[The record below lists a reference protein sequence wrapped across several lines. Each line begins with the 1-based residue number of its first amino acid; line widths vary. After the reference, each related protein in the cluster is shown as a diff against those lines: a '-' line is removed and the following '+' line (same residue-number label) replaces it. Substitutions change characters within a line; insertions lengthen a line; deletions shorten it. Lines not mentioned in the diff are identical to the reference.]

1 MGRRISCREV
11 KGMRRLFF
19 LLGLAMVCAVL
30 CRPPQAVPS
39 AAGVPDK
46 KWILIEIDRKRL
58 TLYQGTEVLA
68 VYPVAT
74 GARETPSPIGTFYV
88 NGRFVTEMSGFGT
101 RFLSLS
107 VPWGKYGIHGTN
119 HPESIGGNASH
130 GCFRLRVKDAEALYA
145 QVPGWTKVVIEGGP
159 YGSLGDGLRTLRPGD
174 RCSAVL
180 EAQRRLAQR
189 GFYYGG
195 ADGIYGPAMS
205 KAVIAARKAY
215 GLSNQDIVDAAL
227 YHRLGILLFE

>member
-1 MGRRISCREV
+1 MELRNDQNARALRAQVDEDLLERFVSENRRFILRCASR
-11 KGMRRLFF
+11 
-19 LLGLAMVCAVL
+19 VC
-30 CRPPQAVPS
+30 
-39 AAGVPDK
+39 
-46 KWILIEIDRKRL
+46 
-58 TLYQGTEVLA
+58 
-68 VYPVAT
+68 
-74 GARETPSPIGTFYV
+74 
-88 NGRFVTEMSGFGT
+88 GRFVTEMSGFGT

>member
-1 MGRRISCREV
+1 
-11 KGMRRLFF
+11 MRRLF
-19 LLGLAMVCAVL
+19 LCLCLAMACVLL
-30 CRPPQAVPS
+30 CRPPRTITVS
-39 AAGVPDK
+39 AGVPDQ

-58 TLYQGTEVLA
+58 TLYRGTEALA
-68 VYPVAT
+68 VYPIAT
-74 GARETPSPIGTFYV
+74 GSWQTPSPIGAFYI
-88 NGRFVTEMSGFGT
+88 NGRFMTEMSGFGT

-159 YGSLGDGLRTLRPGD
+159 YGNLGDGLRTLRPGD
-174 RCSAVL
+174 RCSAVI
-180 EAQRRLAQR
+180 EAQRRLAQQ
-189 GFYYGG
+189 GFYYGS

-205 KAVIAARKAY
+205 RAVIAARRAY
-215 GLSNQDIVDAAL
+215 GLSDQDMVDAAL
-227 YHRLGILLFE
+227 YRRLGILLFE

>member
-1 MGRRISCREV
+1 
-11 KGMRRLFF
+11 MRRLF
-19 LLGLAMVCAVL
+19 LCLCLAMACLLL
-30 CRPPQAVPS
+30 CHPPRTITVS
-39 AAGVPDK
+39 AGVPDQ

-58 TLYQGTEVLA
+58 TLYRGTEALA
-68 VYPVAT
+68 VYPIAT
-74 GARETPSPIGTFYV
+74 GSRETPSPIGAFYI
-88 NGRFVTEMSGFGT
+88 NGRFMTEMSGFGT

-159 YGSLGDGLRTLRPGD
+159 YGNLGDGLRTLRPGD
-174 RCSAVL
+174 RCSAVI
-180 EAQRRLAQR
+180 EVQRRLAQQ
-189 GFYYGG
+189 GFYYGS

-205 KAVIAARKAY
+205 RAVIAARRAY
-215 GLSNQDIVDAAL
+215 GLSDQDMVDAAL
-227 YHRLGILLFE
+227 YRRLGILLFE

>member
-1 MGRRISCREV
+1 
-11 KGMRRLFF
+11 MRRLF
-19 LLGLAMVCAVL
+19 LCLCLAMACLLL
-30 CRPPQAVPS
+30 CRSPQTVTVS
-39 AAGVPDK
+39 AGVPDQ

-58 TLYQGTEVLA
+58 TLYRGTEILA
-68 VYPVAT
+68 VYPIAT
-74 GARETPSPIGTFYV
+74 GSWQTPSPIGAFYI
-88 NGRFVTEMSGFGT
+88 NGRFMTEMSGFGT

-159 YGSLGDGLRTLRPGD
+159 YGNLGDGLRTLRPGD
-174 RCSAVL
+174 RCSAVI
-180 EAQRRLAQR
+180 EAQRRLAQQ
-189 GFYYGG
+189 GFYYGS

-205 KAVIAARKAY
+205 RAVIAARRAY
-215 GLSNQDIVDAAL
+215 GLSDQDMVDAAL
-227 YHRLGILLFE
+227 YRRLGILLFE

>member
-1 MGRRISCREV
+1 
-11 KGMRRLFF
+11 MRRLF
-19 LLGLAMVCAVL
+19 LCLCLAMACLLL
-30 CRPPQAVPS
+30 CRSPQTVTVS
-39 AAGVPDK
+39 AGVPDQ

-58 TLYQGTEVLA
+58 TLYRGTEILA
-68 VYPVAT
+68 VYPIAT
-74 GARETPSPIGTFYV
+74 GSWQTPSPIGAFYI
-88 NGRFVTEMSGFGT
+88 NGRFMTEMSGFGT

-159 YGSLGDGLRTLRPGD
+159 YGNLGDGLRTLRPGD
-174 RCSAVL
+174 RCSAVI
-180 EAQRRLAQR
+180 EVQRRLAQQ
-189 GFYYGG
+189 GFYYGS

-205 KAVIAARKAY
+205 RAVIAARRAY
-215 GLSNQDIVDAAL
+215 GLSDQDMVDAAL
-227 YHRLGILLFE
+227 YRRLGILLFE

>member
-1 MGRRISCREV
+1 
-11 KGMRRLFF
+11 MRRLF
-19 LLGLAMVCAVL
+19 LCLCLAMACLLL
-30 CRPPQAVPS
+30 CRSPQTVTVS
-39 AAGVPDK
+39 AGVPDQ

-58 TLYQGTEVLA
+58 TLYRGTEALA
-68 VYPVAT
+68 VYPIAT
-74 GARETPSPIGTFYV
+74 GSWQTPSPIGAFYI
-88 NGRFVTEMSGFGT
+88 NGRFMTEMSGFGT

-159 YGSLGDGLRTLRPGD
+159 YGNLGDGLRTLRPGD
-174 RCSAVL
+174 RCSAVI
-180 EAQRRLAQR
+180 EVQRRLAQQ
-189 GFYYGG
+189 GFYYGS

-205 KAVIAARKAY
+205 RAVIAARRAY
-215 GLSNQDIVDAAL
+215 GLSDQDMVDAAL
-227 YHRLGILLFE
+227 YRRLGILLFE

>member
-1 MGRRISCREV
+1 
-11 KGMRRLFF
+11 MRRLF
-19 LLGLAMVCAVL
+19 LCLCLAMACLLL
-30 CRPPQAVPS
+30 CRSPQTVTVS
-39 AAGVPDK
+39 AGVPDQ

-58 TLYQGTEVLA
+58 TLYRGTEALA
-68 VYPVAT
+68 VYPIAT
-74 GARETPSPIGTFYV
+74 GSWQTPSPIGAFYI
-88 NGRFVTEMSGFGT
+88 NGRFMTEMSGFGT

-159 YGSLGDGLRTLRPGD
+159 YGNLGDGLRTLRPGD
-174 RCSAVL
+174 RCSAVI
-180 EAQRRLAQR
+180 EVQRRLAQQ
-189 GFYYGG
+189 GFYYGS

-205 KAVIAARKAY
+205 RAVIAARRTY
-215 GLSNQDIVDAAL
+215 GLSDQDMVDAAL
-227 YHRLGILLFE
+227 YRRLGILLFE